1 MARTMFPDDPV
12 QAQKDWDRTYAA
24 LAAPRPRTIT
34 VLRGRLLR
42 LSARLVCHPFWS
54 TAAGRSPAAR
64 VELQQVARDREHGE
78 ETSP

>member
-1 MARTMFPDDPV
+1 MARTVFPDDLV
-12 QAQKDWDRTYAA
+12 QVQKDWDRTYAA
-24 LAAPRPRTIT
+24 LAAPRPRSTT
-34 VLRGRLLR
+34 VLRRRLLR

-64 VELQQVARDREHGE
+64 VELHQVARDRENEE